1 MHFSAGGPNL
11 LPLSCVHETVESVY
25 PPSPSNNKDSE
36 RQYEE
41 KFNFGFLNCADVN
54 EAVELSIAASEALVI
69 HELVKRE
76 LASMALPTESVLEVA
91 LQVKQA
97 RLEILEEAFSF
108 QTEES
113 DICYS
118 LSDLDDVAMTDAFED
133 VGLSYNNPD
142 DQCACDSAQSHVK
155 ETPLFENRSI
165 FHNGL
170 NHIDIRSQQVDSN
183 LISTH
188 RHLEDNMG
196 MDVQLTKDLC
206 PGSLDCERKRKR
218 SHGPVQV
225 STTSKLAAYVDSI
238 LHQSIQEN
246 SGGLFMKQEEDA
258 HALSKQKNAR
268 SVPAFFLGET
278 SFLSESADIAP
289 DENSFVHELECMSK
303 FGSQSSVH
311 VEGSLQKAHEEILL
325 SQDVVRSSILSFVD
339 PLCSVVPC
347 SIPPENVSSTQGHN
361 LNDGE
366 NTRKKCSRP
375 LSEHGMENLQRTL
388 NQNLGPDHG
397 DNHAAYTVNIEA
409 SGVSTRRQ
417 MTSLKT
423 YSMLVP
429 NPVCFLEGGCL
440 YYNQSFQLEYDQG
453 KLSSDQNTCCSMSSD
468 KRGSIEF
475 LHSRPVSN
483 YAGGRN
489 NEDTQETT
497 INNNSVAEMT
507 NLKRNLE
514 KTTREEDMSLIQ
526 PLERR
531 ISPCVMNQR
540 ASWHLLSSKHSVK
553 SFTGHPRHAL
563 VPGCIIKHHQSK
575 IVQNMQSKGY
585 NFHDNH
591 ARKRVHFSEAED
603 LLQQTK
609 NPPKQQFSHQNCPTL
624 RARKGPNL
632 SKKWSRAYGMKSCL
646 TKSSH
651 KVKKRL
657 NFLGK
662 EFLVTGFSSEK
673 TKEIEGLIWKYGGI
687 VLLDIPSPNSRGKGS
702 ARVICQHSP
711 VILCLK
717 KLKTTKFLYGC
728 AVNAII
734 LKVDWLT
741 DSIVAGSILLP
752 EKYMI
757 LSNRVDAI
765 CTRSGKLVH
774 LNNNMYIF
782 ERVGIMLH
790 GKHSFCTKFA
800 KIFRHGGGQV
810 FKTLQWLI
818 KDLDNKKIF
827 IGAIIAEDESTVSR
841 QLKHCAAER
850 EILMMPASWIINSLH
865 SGKLLP
871 IAEKNYYLPLP
882 TNNIPEAPISMGWSE
897 EI

>member
-1 MHFSAGGPNL
+1 MCFNASGPNL
-11 LPLSCVHETVESVY
+11 LPLSCVHQTVESVCL
-25 PPSPSNNKDSE
+25 PSPSNNKDSE
-36 RQYEE
+36 RQYED

-54 EAVELSIAASEALVI
+54 DAVELSIAASEALVI

-97 RLEILEEAFSF
+97 RLDILEEAFNF

-118 LSDLDDVAMTDAFED
+118 LSDLDDVAMADTFED

-170 NHIDIRSQQVDSN
+170 NHIDVRSQQVDSDH
-183 LISTH
+183 ISTH

-196 MDVQLTKDLC
+196 VDVQLTKDLC
-206 PGSLDCERKRKR
+206 PGSLDCERHRKC
-218 SHGPVQV
+218 SHGPV
-225 STTSKLAAYVDSI
+225 
-238 LHQSIQEN
+238 
-246 SGGLFMKQEEDA
+246 QEEDA
-258 HALSKQKNAR
+258 HALSKPKNAR

-278 SFLSESADIAP
+278 SYLSESADVAP
-289 DENSFVHELECMSK
+289 DENSFVHEHECMSK
-303 FGSQSSVH
+303 FGSPSSIP
-311 VEGSLQKAHEEILL
+311 VEGSLKKAHEGILF
-325 SQDVVRSSILSFVD
+325 SQDLVRSSSLSFVD

-347 SIPPENVSSTQGHN
+347 SIPPEN
-361 LNDGE
+361 
-366 NTRKKCSRP
+366 TREKCSRF
-375 LSEHGMENLQRTL
+375 LSEHGMENLQRAL
-388 NQNLGPDHG
+388 NQNLGTDHG
-397 DNHAAYTVNIEA
+397 DDHAAYTVNIEA

-417 MTSLKT
+417 MASLKT
-423 YSMLVP
+423 YSMHVP
-429 NPVCFLEGGCL
+429 NSVCFLEGGCL
-440 YYNQSFQLEYDQG
+440 DYNQSFQLEYDRG
-453 KLSSDQNTCCSMSSD
+453 KLSSDQNMCCSMSSD
-468 KRGSIEF
+468 KRGSTEF
-475 LHSRPVSN
+475 LYSRPVSN

-489 NEDTQETT
+489 NDDTQETT
-497 INNNSVAEMT
+497 INNISVAEMT
-507 NLKRNLE
+507 NLKRNFE
-514 KTTREEDMSLIQ
+514 KTTREEDVSLIH

-531 ISPCVMNQR
+531 TSPQR
-540 ASWHLLSSKHSVK
+540 ASWHLMSSKHSVK
-553 SFTGHPRHAL
+553 SFTGHPRHAS
-563 VPGCIIKHHQSK
+563 VSGCIIKHHQSK
-575 IVQNMQSKGY
+575 IVQNIQSKGY

-591 ARKRVHFSEAED
+591 ARKRVHFSEAKD
-603 LLQQTK
+603 LLQQTM
-609 NPPKQQFSHQNCPTL
+609 NPPKHQSSHQNCPTL

-632 SKKWSRAYGMKSCL
+632 PKKWSRAYGMKSCL

-651 KVKKRL
+651 K
-657 NFLGK
+657 
-662 EFLVTGFSSEK
+662 
-673 TKEIEGLIWKYGGI
+673 
-687 VLLDIPSPNSRGKGS
+687 
-702 ARVICQHSP
+702 
-711 VILCLK
+711 
-717 KLKTTKFLYGC
+717 LKTTKFLYGC
-728 AVNAII
+728 AVNALI

-757 LSNRVDAI
+757 LSNQVDAI
-765 CTRSGKLVH
+765 CTGSGKLVH
-774 LNNNMYIF
+774 LNSNMYIF

-800 KIFRHGGGQV
+800 KIFRHGGGRV

-827 IGAIIAEDESTVSR
+827 IGAIIAEDESRVSR

-882 TNNIPEAPISMGWSE
+882 TNNIPVAPISMGWSE
-897 EI
+897 AI

>member
-1 MHFSAGGPNL
+1 MCFNASGPNL
-11 LPLSCVHETVESVY
+11 LPLSCVHQTVESVCL
-25 PPSPSNNKDSE
+25 PSPSNNKDSE
-36 RQYEE
+36 RQYED

-54 EAVELSIAASEALVI
+54 DAVELSIAASEALVI

-97 RLEILEEAFSF
+97 RLDILEEAFNF

-118 LSDLDDVAMTDAFED
+118 LSDLDDVAMADTFED

-170 NHIDIRSQQVDSN
+170 NHIDVRSQQVDSDH
-183 LISTH
+183 ISTH

-196 MDVQLTKDLC
+196 VDVQLTKDLC
-206 PGSLDCERKRKR
+206 PGSLDCERHRKC
-218 SHGPVQV
+218 SHGPV
-225 STTSKLAAYVDSI
+225 
-238 LHQSIQEN
+238 
-246 SGGLFMKQEEDA
+246 QEEDA
-258 HALSKQKNAR
+258 HALSKPKNAR

-278 SFLSESADIAP
+278 SYLSESADVAP
-289 DENSFVHELECMSK
+289 DENSFVHEHECMSK
-303 FGSQSSVH
+303 FGSPSSIP
-311 VEGSLQKAHEEILL
+311 VEGSLKKAHEGILF
-325 SQDVVRSSILSFVD
+325 SQDLVRSSSLSFVD

-347 SIPPENVSSTQGHN
+347 SIPPEN
-361 LNDGE
+361 
-366 NTRKKCSRP
+366 TREKCSRF
-375 LSEHGMENLQRTL
+375 LSEHGMENLQRAL
-388 NQNLGPDHG
+388 NQNLGTDHG
-397 DNHAAYTVNIEA
+397 DDHAAYTVNIEA

-417 MTSLKT
+417 MASLKT
-423 YSMLVP
+423 YSMHVP
-429 NPVCFLEGGCL
+429 NSVCFLEGGCL
-440 YYNQSFQLEYDQG
+440 DYNQSFQLEYDRG
-453 KLSSDQNTCCSMSSD
+453 KLSSDQNMCCSMSSD
-468 KRGSIEF
+468 KRGSTEF
-475 LHSRPVSN
+475 LYSRPVSN

-489 NEDTQETT
+489 NDDTQETT
-497 INNNSVAEMT
+497 INNISVAEMT
-507 NLKRNLE
+507 NLKRNFE
-514 KTTREEDMSLIQ
+514 KTTREEDVSLIH

-531 ISPCVMNQR
+531 TSPQR
-540 ASWHLLSSKHSVK
+540 ASWQLMSSKHSVK
-553 SFTGHPRHAL
+553 SFTGHPRHAS
-563 VPGCIIKHHQSK
+563 VSGCIIKHHQSK
-575 IVQNMQSKGY
+575 IVQNIQSKGY

-591 ARKRVHFSEAED
+591 ARKRVHFSEAKD
-603 LLQQTK
+603 LLQQTM
-609 NPPKQQFSHQNCPTL
+609 NPPKHQSSHQNCPTL

-632 SKKWSRAYGMKSCL
+632 PKKWSRAYGMKSCL

-651 KVKKRL
+651 K
-657 NFLGK
+657 
-662 EFLVTGFSSEK
+662 
-673 TKEIEGLIWKYGGI
+673 
-687 VLLDIPSPNSRGKGS
+687 
-702 ARVICQHSP
+702 
-711 VILCLK
+711 
-717 KLKTTKFLYGC
+717 LKTTKFLYGC
-728 AVNAII
+728 AVNALI

-757 LSNRVDAI
+757 LSNQVDAI
-765 CTRSGKLVH
+765 CTGSGKLVH
-774 LNNNMYIF
+774 LNSNMYIF

-800 KIFRHGGGQV
+800 KIFRHGGGRV

-827 IGAIIAEDESTVSR
+827 IGAIIAEDESRVSR

-882 TNNIPEAPISMGWSE
+882 TNNIPVAPISMGWSE
-897 EI
+897 AI

>member
-1 MHFSAGGPNL
+1 MCFNASGPNL
-11 LPLSCVHETVESVY
+11 LPLSCVHQTVESVCL
-25 PPSPSNNKDSE
+25 PSPSNNKDSE
-36 RQYEE
+36 RQYED

-54 EAVELSIAASEALVI
+54 DAVELSIAASEALVI

-97 RLEILEEAFSF
+97 RLDILEEAFNF

-118 LSDLDDVAMTDAFED
+118 LSDLDDVAMADTFED

-170 NHIDIRSQQVDSN
+170 NHIDVRSQQVDSDH
-183 LISTH
+183 ISTH

-196 MDVQLTKDLC
+196 VDVQLTKDLC
-206 PGSLDCERKRKR
+206 PGSLDCERHRKC
-218 SHGPVQV
+218 SHGPV
-225 STTSKLAAYVDSI
+225 
-238 LHQSIQEN
+238 
-246 SGGLFMKQEEDA
+246 QEEDA
-258 HALSKQKNAR
+258 HALSKPKNAR

-278 SFLSESADIAP
+278 SYLSESADVAP
-289 DENSFVHELECMSK
+289 DENSFVHEHECMSK
-303 FGSQSSVH
+303 FGSPSSIP
-311 VEGSLQKAHEEILL
+311 VEGSLKKAHEGILF
-325 SQDVVRSSILSFVD
+325 SQDLVRSSSLSFVD

-347 SIPPENVSSTQGHN
+347 SIPPEN
-361 LNDGE
+361 
-366 NTRKKCSRP
+366 TREKCSRF
-375 LSEHGMENLQRTL
+375 LSEHGMENLQRAL
-388 NQNLGPDHG
+388 NQNLGTDHG
-397 DNHAAYTVNIEA
+397 DDHAAYTVNIEA

-417 MTSLKT
+417 MASLKT
-423 YSMLVP
+423 YSMHVP
-429 NPVCFLEGGCL
+429 NSVCFLEGGCL
-440 YYNQSFQLEYDQG
+440 DYNQSFQLEYDRG
-453 KLSSDQNTCCSMSSD
+453 KLSSDQNMCCSMSSD
-468 KRGSIEF
+468 KRGSTEF
-475 LHSRPVSN
+475 LYSRPVSN

-489 NEDTQETT
+489 NDDTQETT
-497 INNNSVAEMT
+497 INNISVAEMT
-507 NLKRNLE
+507 NLKRNFE
-514 KTTREEDMSLIQ
+514 KTTREEDVSLIH

-531 ISPCVMNQR
+531 TSPQR
-540 ASWHLLSSKHSVK
+540 ASWHLMSSKHSVK
-553 SFTGHPRHAL
+553 SFTGHPRHAS
-563 VPGCIIKHHQSK
+563 VSGCIIKHHQSK
-575 IVQNMQSKGY
+575 IVQNIQSKGY

-591 ARKRVHFSEAED
+591 ARKRVHFSEAKD
-603 LLQQTK
+603 LLQQTM
-609 NPPKQQFSHQNCPTL
+609 NPPKHQSSHQNCPTL

-632 SKKWSRAYGMKSCL
+632 PKKWSRAYGMKSCL

-651 KVKKRL
+651 KVRKRL
-657 NFLGK
+657 NFQGI

-702 ARVICQHSP
+702 ARVTCQHSP

-728 AVNAII
+728 AVNALI

-757 LSNRVDAI
+757 LSNQVDAI
-765 CTRSGKLVH
+765 CTGSGKLVH
-774 LNNNMYIF
+774 LNSNMYIF

-800 KIFRHGGGQV
+800 KIFRHGGGRV

-827 IGAIIAEDESTVSR
+827 IGAIIAEDESRVSR

-882 TNNIPEAPISMGWSE
+882 TNNIPVAPISMGWSE
-897 EI
+897 AI

>member
-1 MHFSAGGPNL
+1 MCFNASGPNL
-11 LPLSCVHETVESVY
+11 LPLSCVHQTVESVCL
-25 PPSPSNNKDSE
+25 PSPSNNKDSE
-36 RQYEE
+36 RQYED

-54 EAVELSIAASEALVI
+54 DAVELSIAASEALVI

-97 RLEILEEAFSF
+97 RLDILEEAFNF

-118 LSDLDDVAMTDAFED
+118 LSDLDDVAMADTFED

-170 NHIDIRSQQVDSN
+170 NHIDVRSQQVDSDH
-183 LISTH
+183 ISTH

-196 MDVQLTKDLC
+196 VDVQLTKDLC
-206 PGSLDCERKRKR
+206 PGSLDCERHRKC
-218 SHGPVQV
+218 SHGPV
-225 STTSKLAAYVDSI
+225 
-238 LHQSIQEN
+238 
-246 SGGLFMKQEEDA
+246 QEEDA
-258 HALSKQKNAR
+258 HALSKPKNAR

-278 SFLSESADIAP
+278 SYLSESADVAP
-289 DENSFVHELECMSK
+289 DENSFVHEHECMSK
-303 FGSQSSVH
+303 FGSPSSIP
-311 VEGSLQKAHEEILL
+311 VEGSLKKAHEGILF
-325 SQDVVRSSILSFVD
+325 SQDLVRSSSLSFVD

-347 SIPPENVSSTQGHN
+347 SIPPEN
-361 LNDGE
+361 
-366 NTRKKCSRP
+366 TREKCSRF
-375 LSEHGMENLQRTL
+375 LSEHGMENLQRAL
-388 NQNLGPDHG
+388 NQNLGTDHG
-397 DNHAAYTVNIEA
+397 DDHAAYTVNIEA

-417 MTSLKT
+417 MASLKT
-423 YSMLVP
+423 YSMHVP
-429 NPVCFLEGGCL
+429 NSVCFLEGGCL
-440 YYNQSFQLEYDQG
+440 DYNQSFQLEYDRG
-453 KLSSDQNTCCSMSSD
+453 KLSSDQNMCCSMSSD
-468 KRGSIEF
+468 KRGSTEF
-475 LHSRPVSN
+475 LYSRPVSN

-489 NEDTQETT
+489 NDDTQETT
-497 INNNSVAEMT
+497 INNISVAEMT
-507 NLKRNLE
+507 NLKRNFE
-514 KTTREEDMSLIQ
+514 KTTREEDVSLIH

-531 ISPCVMNQR
+531 TSPQR
-540 ASWHLLSSKHSVK
+540 ASWQLMSSKHSVK
-553 SFTGHPRHAL
+553 SFTGHPRHAS
-563 VPGCIIKHHQSK
+563 VSGCIIKHHQSK
-575 IVQNMQSKGY
+575 IVQNIQSKGY

-591 ARKRVHFSEAED
+591 ARKRVHFSEAKD
-603 LLQQTK
+603 LLQQTM
-609 NPPKQQFSHQNCPTL
+609 NPPKHQSSHQNCPTL

-632 SKKWSRAYGMKSCL
+632 PKKWSRAYGMKSCL

-651 KVKKRL
+651 KVRKRL
-657 NFLGK
+657 NFQGI

-702 ARVICQHSP
+702 ARVTCQHSP

-728 AVNAII
+728 AVNALI

-757 LSNRVDAI
+757 LSNQVDAI
-765 CTRSGKLVH
+765 CTGSGKLVH
-774 LNNNMYIF
+774 LNSNMYIF

-800 KIFRHGGGQV
+800 KIFRHGGGRV

-827 IGAIIAEDESTVSR
+827 IGAIIAEDESRVSR

-850 EILMMPASWIINSLH
+850 EILMMRKTTTCLCQQIIFQWLLFPWGGVKQYELRFYHRYWIRLEQVQINSM
-865 SGKLLP
+865 LLLEEQWQSRP
-871 IAEKNYYLPLP
+871 GAGWH
-882 TNNIPEAPISMGWSE
+882 TN
-897 EI
+897 